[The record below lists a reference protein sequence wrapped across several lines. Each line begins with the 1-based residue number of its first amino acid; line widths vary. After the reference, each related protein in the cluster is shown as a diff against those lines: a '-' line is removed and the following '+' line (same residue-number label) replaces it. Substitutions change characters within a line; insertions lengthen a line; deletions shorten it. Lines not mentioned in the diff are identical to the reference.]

1 MKKNPIGAILVVGLG
16 FFSVLSIVLAV
27 WYVVEAQE
35 AERFRSEIVRMNNTV
50 NLVKAFANET
60 VLYSRT
66 NPVIVPIL
74 QQYGLR
80 RPPPTNAPASTNVVR
95 MTTP

>member
-16 FFSVLSIVLAV
+16 LFSVLSVVLAV

-35 AERFRSEIVRMNNTV
+35 AERLRSEIVRMNNTV
-50 NLVKAFANET
+50 NLVKSFANET
-60 VLYSRT
+60 VLYCRT
-66 NPVIVPIL
+66 NPAIEPIL

-80 RPPPTNAPASTNVVR
+80 RTAPTNALASTNVVG
-95 MTTP
+95 TTR